1 MPFGSVYSIPGMIA
15 IICRR
20 LVRQVVCVKSVSPA
34 EIIISS
40 DWIADSEVVRCIST
54 VCALRDRCRMP
65 IGFNSDATP
74 WID

>member
-1 MPFGSVYSIPGMIA
+1 MPSGSVYSIPGMIA
-15 IICRR
+15 IICCS
-20 LVRQVVCVKSVSPA
+20 LSRQAVCTKSASPA

-40 DWIADSEVVRCIST
+40 DWIADSEVVTCIST

-65 IGFNSDATP
+65 IGFNSDTTP